1 MPQREFALIG
11 LGRFGSSVART
22 LYEAGCSVLGVDRNP
37 ARVQAMADHAT
48 HVVEADAT
56 DEEVLRSLGLR
67 NFDVV
72 VVSVG
77 TQLEAS
83 VLITLML
90 KEMGCSHVVAKASSE
105 LHGKVLQRTGADRV
119 VFPERDMGV
128 RVARSLITEN
138 VVDLIELTPDVS
150 IVEFAAGGQ
159 LVGRSL
165 RELHLRARYGV
176 TVLAVRRGSRV
187 MVPPP
192 AEEKIRAGD
201 VLVAVGANRDLE
213 RVEALAAGG

>member
-1 MPQREFALIG
+1 M
-11 LGRFGSSVART
+11 
-22 LYEAGCSVLGVDRNP
+22 AGYPVLGIDRSP
-37 ARVQAMADHAT
+37 ARVQAMADHTT

-119 VFPERDMGV
+119 VFPERDMSV
-128 RVARSLITEN
+128 RVARSMITEDRKS
-138 VVDLIELTPDVS
+138 VV
-150 IVEFAAGGQ
+150 
-159 LVGRSL
+159 
-165 RELHLRARYGV
+165 
-176 TVLAVRRGSRV
+176 
-187 MVPPP
+187 
-192 AEEKIRAGD
+192 
-201 VLVAVGANRDLE
+201 
-213 RVEALAAGG
+213 